1 MDRRRFI
8 VRSAGALATVG
19 LGGSAVA
26 KQLESRD
33 GEQASVNPIAGERE
47 MATKEEM
54 FVRYSDSVETLQPGE
69 AATIDQI
76 TATLLNIAKKVGERQ
91 RHTVRGVHAKS
102 HGLLKADVLVLPD
115 LHEELRHG
123 LFANAGRYGAV
134 MRFST
139 NPGDILSDHIS
150 TPRGLAIKVVG
161 VEGEMLPNHAGQ
173 VTQDFVFNNAS
184 TFHSARA
191 NDFLK
196 SITLLDRHADD
207 SEALKQVV
215 SSAAQTA
222 EEGLELVGEKS
233 AFLKGFGHPPTHP
246 LGETYHTAVPLRF
259 GDYFGK
265 MHLVPVSS
273 NLTALRGKHVDHP
286 DSWNCVKD
294 SIVTFFQTE
303 TAVWELRVQLCTDLT
318 RMPVEDAS
326 VEWDEHLSPPLTIA
340 RVTVQPQNAYSN
352 PRRVWVDE
360 ELSFNPWHSLAAHR
374 PLGNIMRARLK
385 AYQASSHFRHS
396 AEGRQ
401 MVEPR
406 SIEEMPD

>member
-19 LGGSAVA
+19 LGASVVV
-26 KQLESRD
+26 KQLELRS
-33 GEQASVNPIAGERE
+33 GEQSVNPSAGERE
-47 MATKEEM
+47 MATTEEM
-54 FVRYSDSVETLQPGE
+54 FVQYSDSVETRQTEE
-69 AATIDQI
+69 AETADQI

-102 HGLLKADVLVLPD
+102 HGLLKAEVMVPAD
-115 LHEELRHG
+115 LRKELRQG
-123 LFANAGRYGAV
+123 LFVNAGSYGAV

-150 TPRGLAIKVVG
+150 TPRGLAIKVIG

-191 NDFLK
+191 KDFLK

-215 SSAAQTA
+215 SSVAQTA
-222 EEGLELVGEKS
+222 EEGLELVGKKS
-233 AFLKGFGHPPTHP
+233 SFLEGFGHPPSHP

-273 NLTALRGKHVDHP
+273 NLTALRAKYVDHP

-303 TAVWELRVQLCTDLT
+303 TAVWELRVQLCADLT

-326 VEWDEHLSPPLTIA
+326 VEWDEHLSPSLTIA
-340 RVTVQPQNAYSN
+340 MVTVQPQNAYSN

-360 ELSFNPWHSLAAHR
+360 QLSFNPWHSLASHR
-374 PLGNIMRARLK
+374 PLGNIMRARFK
-385 AYQASSHFRHS
+385 AYRASSHFRHS

-401 MVEPR
+401 LVEPR

>member
-8 VRSAGALATVG
+8 VQSAGALATVG
-19 LGGSAVA
+19 LGGSEVA
-26 KQLESRD
+26 KQLESRH
-33 GEQASVNPIAGERE
+33 GEQASVNPSAGDRE
-47 MATKEEM
+47 MAAREEM
-54 FVRYSDSVETLQPGE
+54 FVRYSDSVETFQAGE
-69 AATIDQI
+69 AETVDQI

-102 HGLLKADVLVLPD
+102 HGLLKAEVRVPPD
-115 LHEELRHG
+115 LREELRQG
-123 LFANAGRYGAV
+123 LFANAGSYGAV

-150 TPRGLAIKVVG
+150 TPRGLAIKVIG

-215 SSAAQTA
+215 SSVAQTA

-233 AFLKGFGHPPTHP
+233 AFLKGFGHPPIHP

-273 NLTALRGKHVDHP
+273 NLTSLRGKYVDHP

-294 SIVTFFQTE
+294 SIVNFSKPKRRSGSYAFSF
-303 TAVWELRVQLCTDLT
+303 VPISLGCLLK
-318 RMPVEDAS
+318 MPRLNGTNILA
-326 VEWDEHLSPPLTIA
+326 PL
-340 RVTVQPQNAYSN
+340 
-352 PRRVWVDE
+352 
-360 ELSFNPWHSLAAHR
+360 
-374 PLGNIMRARLK
+374 
-385 AYQASSHFRHS
+385 
-396 AEGRQ
+396 
-401 MVEPR
+401 
-406 SIEEMPD
+406 

>member
-1 MDRRRFI
+1 
-8 VRSAGALATVG
+8 
-19 LGGSAVA
+19 VA
-26 KQLESRD
+26 KKLETSH
-33 GEQASVNPIAGERE
+33 GEQASVNPSAGKGE
-47 MATKEEM
+47 MATREET
-54 FVRYSDSVETLQPGE
+54 FVRYSDSVETLQAGE
-69 AATIDQI
+69 AETVDHI
-76 TATLLNIAKKVGERQ
+76 TATLLNIAKKVGDRQ

-102 HGLLKADVLVLPD
+102 HGLLKAEVIVPSD
-115 LHEELRHG
+115 LRAELRQG
-123 LFANAGRYGAV
+123 LFANAGSYGAV

-150 TPRGLAIKVVG
+150 TPRGLAIKVIG

-191 NDFLK
+191 QDFLK

-207 SEALKQVV
+207 SEALKQAV

-233 AFLKGFGHPPTHP
+233 AFLKGFGHSPVHP

-259 GDYFGK
+259 GNYFGK

-273 NLTALRGKHVDHP
+273 NLTALRGKYVDHP
-286 DSWNCVKD
+286 DSWNSVKD
-294 SIVTFFQTE
+294 SIVTFFQRE
-303 TAVWELRVQLCTDLT
+303 AAVWELRVQLCTDLT

-326 VEWDEHLSPPLTIA
+326 VEWDEHLSPSLTIA

-360 ELSFNPWHSLAAHR
+360 QLSFNPWHSLAAHR
-374 PLGNIMRARLK
+374 PLGNIMRARFK
-385 AYQASSHFRHS
+385 AYQASSNFRHS